1 MCVCVC
7 VCALCVHVS
16 LCACVFGVYVHACV
30 CVCGVCVCV
39 HARVCACMCACLAL
53 RLRTHGPSGGRL
65 PAEPSPRGLTW
76 DGELVQRHV
85 PEPRVQRRHP
95 VRVRLGGVGQAAE
108 GAGRAHLPAHRR
120 PSREILGRKRGS
132 AGVKTGRAEGTVLAA
147 RRPGSEKRE
156 PAGFSPRERMGCCRG
171 QMSSRDRMRQREMD
185 RDVKRDTGGEVRV

>member
-1 MCVCVC
+1 MCPEGSLSGVHVPSRLNGDKVDSEGKALVCVC

-16 LCACVFGVYVHACV
+16 LCACVFGVYVCMCV
-30 CVCGVCVCV
+30 WCVCVCV

-53 RLRTHGPSGGRL
+53 RLCTHGPSGGSL

-85 PEPRVQRRHP
+85 PELRVQRRHP

-120 PSREILGRKRGS
+120 SWGGNGALQELKQD
-132 AGVKTGRAEGTVLAA
+132 VQKA
-147 RRPGSEKRE
+147 RCWPKK
-156 PAGFSPRERMGCCRG
+156 SPF
-171 QMSSRDRMRQREMD
+171 
-185 RDVKRDTGGEVRV
+185 K